1 MTCLRRSTLL
11 LALALVSTVAVGAT
25 PQIARQ
31 RARLDY
37 ERGVE
42 LMRDGSLE
50 EAVRSLDTATRTDPT
65 FDMAFYMLGR
75 AQLSLKNYASAVL
88 ALNKCRDLHLADA
101 ARASEDRREGAR
113 LRKERVD
120 DIRLSIEVLEKRPQT
135 ALVREQ
141 IRQYELR
148 IRQLEDLDHD
158 EESQKYYA
166 VPAYVS
172 LSLGSAYFRAGNL
185 AEAEKAYL
193 ETIDTDPKIGEAH
206 NNLAVV
212 YMETGRYTEAEK
224 AVKAAEG
231 AGFNVPQAL
240 KDEIRRRKGGTLPA
254 RPHADR

>member
-1 MTCLRRSTLL
+1 MTCLHRSTLI
-11 LALALVSTVAVGAT
+11 LALGLISTTSVGAT
-25 PQIARQ
+25 PQIARE

-42 LMRDGSLE
+42 LMKDGSLE

-75 AQLSLKNYASAVL
+75 AQLSLKNYASAVM

-101 ARASEDRREGAR
+101 ARASEDRREGDR
-113 LRKERVD
+113 LRKERVE
-120 DIRLSIEVLEKRPQT
+120 DIRRSIEALEKVPQS

-148 IRQLEDLDHD
+148 IRQLENIDR
-158 EESQKYYA
+158 EAESQKFYA

-193 ETIDTDPKIGEAH
+193 ETVDTDPKIGEAH

-212 YMETGRYTEAEK
+212 YMETGRYAEAEK

-231 AGFNVPQAL
+231 TGFKVPQAL
-240 KDEIRRRKGGTLPA
+240 KDEIRKRKGGILPV
-254 RPHADR
+254 RPHAD